1 MGVIMGVCR
10 DIKALAPI
18 MQSRVNRFLLECKRQ
33 GLKVAIIETV
43 RSEDVQ
49 KAYYAQGRESL
60 ETVNELRKKA
70 GLYLLSESENKK
82 IITNCDGVKNKSNHQ
97 ARADGYGYAIDIAP
111 IDINNRI
118 WWSAPQQVWEEIGV
132 IAEKCGLDWC
142 AGGYGATWGKGF
154 DNPHFELMK

>member
-33 GLKVAIIETV
+33 GVKVAIIETV

-82 IITNCDGVKNKSNHQ
+82 IITNCDGVKNKRNHQ
-97 ARADGYGYAIDIAP
+97 ETQ
-111 IDINNRI
+111 N
-118 WWSAPQQVWEEIGV
+118 E
-132 IAEKCGLDWC
+132 
-142 AGGYGATWGKGF
+142 
-154 DNPHFELMK
+154 